1 MKLADRILAD
11 LDANGPADHLTIA
24 RRLGY
29 PSNCSNRIRNAMGW
43 LANFGRITFDETGRI
58 ATLTPTT
65 NQEPTT

>member
-11 LDANGPADHLTIA
+11 LDTNGPADHLTIA

-58 ATLTPTT
+58 AALTPTT

>member
-43 LANFGRITFDETGRI
+43 LANFGRI
-58 ATLTPTT
+58 AALTPTT